1 MKTSVED
8 ALSNYKISVAHAV
21 SSPTRGLLCVSTAV
35 NSFIMIDK
43 LRILAAEYDALQKKM
58 IEPEVLSDPKQIAKI
73 GKRMKDLEP
82 LLGMIKQYDEAQ
94 AAIEFLQEAGDDPEM
109 KEMAEEE
116 AQVAR
121 KRMPEL
127 EEEMKLFLIPKDP
140 DDDRSVILE
149 IRAGTGGDEAALFAG
164 ELLRLYL
171 RFAEEQKWTT
181 ELMDKKDA
189 ESGGLKEAVF
199 KIDGVGAYGM
209 LKFESGVHR
218 VQRIPATENK
228 GRVHTSAASVAILPE
243 AEEVDIQI
251 KDEDIRVDIFR
262 SSGPGGQSVNT
273 TDSAV
278 RLTYIPLDITVTC
291 QDEKSQLKNK
301 NKAMGVLRS
310 RLYAAEQERLAKER
324 GDMRLGQIG
333 SGDRSEKIRTYNF
346 PQDRVTDHRIG
357 QSFNNLPG
365 IMEGD
370 ILQIIESLQQQ
381 DQLEKLASVGA

>member
-1 MKTSVED
+1 
-8 ALSNYKISVAHAV
+8 
-21 SSPTRGLLCVSTAV
+21 
-35 NSFIMIDK
+35 MIDK
-43 LRILAAEYDALQKKM
+43 LRILAAEYDALSSKM
-58 IEPEVLSDPKQIAKI
+58 IEPEVLSDPKQIARI

-94 AAIEFLQEAGDDPEM
+94 AAIKFVEEAGDDPEM
-109 KEMAEEE
+109 KVMAEEE
-116 AQVAR
+116 AEVAR
-121 KRMPEL
+121 KRIPEL

-164 ELLRLYL
+164 ELLRMYL

-189 ESGGLKEAVF
+189 ESGGVKEAVC
-199 KIDGVGAYGM
+199 KIDGIGAYGM
-209 LKFESGVHR
+209 MKFESGVHR

-243 AEEVDIQI
+243 AEEVDIDI
-251 KDEDIRVDIFR
+251 KEEDLRVDIFR

-278 RLTYIPLDITVTC
+278 RLTYIPLDITVSC

-301 NKAMGVLRS
+301 NKAMGILRS

-346 PQDRVTDHRIG
+346 PQDRVTDHRIS

-370 ILQIIESLQQQ
+370 ILQVIEALLQQ
-381 DQLEKLASVGA
+381 DQLDKLASVGA